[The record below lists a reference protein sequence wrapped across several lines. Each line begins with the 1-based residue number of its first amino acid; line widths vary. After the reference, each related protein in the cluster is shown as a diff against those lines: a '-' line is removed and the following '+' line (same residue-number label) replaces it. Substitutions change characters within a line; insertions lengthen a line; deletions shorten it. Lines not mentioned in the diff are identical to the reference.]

1 MFGRESLR
9 VFLLSAFAS
18 AIGICQNVTQLP
30 FAPIPADP
38 FELVNGGIV
47 IPASPDQRLAAQQVI
62 VKARDL
68 YKLHAGAP
76 FDLKLTFNATGQSF
90 YEGPGTLEELFLG
103 MNGSRWSAQLG
114 NYSQTRIT
122 GTMGLVYDTRSAPE
136 IPMRLQQ
143 LRQAVF
149 SPIYTNP
156 QTAFIR
162 ATVVSLGNEELTCV
176 LLSHGSAEPPAIQRR
191 RWDET
196 EWCVNTQSGLLRIA
210 SEVPGAYTVYDY
222 TDSLQ
227 FHDLTLPR
235 NITVS
240 EAGTKVLDIRLES
253 VTDPVSLD
261 RKQLTPSTGITTGMT
276 TGPVFHDSVHLFAR
290 IPDGSRQRL
299 TIIKPVIVH
308 AVFGQGGNAMETEIA
323 ESSDP
328 TLNVAALNFA
338 KSFRYSIPPP
348 PGAVPEQSQVFLTVR
363 FLPAR

>member
-1 MFGRESLR
+1 MFGREPLR
-9 VFLLSAFAS
+9 IFLL
-18 AIGICQNVTQLP
+18 IGLISGIGLCQNVTRLP

-47 IPASPDQRLAAQQVI
+47 IPATPDQRLAAQQVI
-62 VKARDL
+62 VKARDQ
-68 YKLHAGAP
+68 YKLHAGGP
-76 FDLKLTFNATGQSF
+76 FDLKLTFNATGQSP

-103 MNGSRWSAQLG
+103 MNGSRWTAQLG
-114 NYSQTRIT
+114 NYFQTRIV
-122 GTMGLVYDTRSAPE
+122 GTMGLVYDDKPTAA

-149 SPIYTNP
+149 SPIYANP

-176 LLSHGSAEPPAIQRR
+176 LLTHGNAEPPAIQRR

-222 TDSLQ
+222 TDALH

-240 EAGTKVLDIRLES
+240 EAGAKVLDIRIES

-261 RKQLTPSTGITTGMT
+261 RKQLTPAAGMT
-276 TGPVFHDSVHLFAR
+276 TGPVFHDSVHLFAGV
-290 IPDGSRQRL
+290 PDGSRQRP
-299 TIIKPVIVH
+299 TIIRPVIVH
-308 AVFGQGGNAMETEIA
+308 AVFGPGGNTIETEIA

-338 KSFRYSIPPP
+338 KGFRYSIPPP

-363 FLPAR
+363 FFSSH